1 MQRSITAQQQM
12 LNRRLPVV
20 IIFLILLSLVLLI
33 QLASF
38 QLLSPDVARE
48 FQLRSQANYGSVR
61 RLPAE
66 RGIIYDRDGQVL
78 AVNTLQYGIGI
89 SPNLVTD
96 ERRLAAE
103 LALILNVDELAVYQ
117 RVTSN
122 EPWVLLARPV
132 SAEFGQRVAALDNIA
147 TTIDPISKRF
157 YPQGA
162 LAAQIIG
169 FVIESND
176 NTSRGAMGV
185 ESTYNSQLAG
195 KAQESEVSLIPFTL
209 PEANTPTARGKDIVL
224 TIDRDI
230 QFLVESELLL
240 AINES
245 GATRGTIIVM
255 NPRNGDILAMASY
268 PSFDPNNFT
277 QIEDPRL
284 LSNPA
289 ISEVYE
295 PGSVMKVLTVAGALE
310 KGIIKPDWTY
320 NDQGALTVGG
330 QTIYNWDR
338 RSHGVT
344 DATQVLVQS
353 LNVGAATIAVEMGTD
368 NFYSMMRAFGFGQPT
383 RIDLPGEEA
392 GIVKVPGDPNWS
404 ESDLATN
411 SYGQGIS
418 TTPIQMIAAFAAI
431 ANDGLLY
438 QPRVVKQIVDGD
450 QIINAQPS
458 ARRVISA
465 ETANIVTEMMVRT
478 VNDGLDKAGIPGYNI
493 AGKTGTAEIPSPIG
507 YEPNASIVT
516 FIGFLPADDP
526 QIVVLVKLDRPRDYW
541 GSVVAAPVF
550 RRLAE
555 RLVILLEIPTDD
567 IRLALKSQGGSTNG
581 AP

>member
-1 MQRSITAQQQM
+1 MQRSISTQQQM
-12 LNRRLPVV
+12 LNRRLPIV
-20 IIFLILLSLVLLI
+20 IIFLIILGLILLI

-48 FQLRSQANYGSVR
+48 FQLRSQANYGSIR
-61 RLPAE
+61 RLPAQ
-66 RGIIYDRDGQVL
+66 RGIIYDREGQVL
-78 AVNTLQYGIGI
+78 AVNTLEYGIGI

-117 RVTSN
+117 RVTSS
-122 EPWVLLARPV
+122 EPWVQLARPV
-132 SAEFGQRVAALDNIA
+132 SAEIGQKVAALNNIA

-169 FVIESND
+169 FVIEDND
-176 NTSRGAMGV
+176 NTRGAMGV
-185 ESTYNSQLAG
+185 ESSYNGQLAG
-195 KAQESEVSLIPFTL
+195 KVQEEEISLIPFTL
-209 PEANTPTARGKDIVL
+209 PETESPTSRGKDIVL

-245 GATRGTIIVM
+245 GATQGTIIVM
-255 NPRNGDILAMASY
+255 DPRNGDILAMASY

-277 QIEDPRL
+277 QVEDPRL

-310 KGIIKPDWTY
+310 KEVIKDDWTY
-320 NDQGALTVGG
+320 NDQGAITVGG

-344 DATQVLVQS
+344 NAAQVLIQS

-368 NFYSMMRAFGFGQPT
+368 NFYSTMRAFGFGQPT

-392 GIVKVPGDPNWS
+392 GIVKVPGDPEWS

-418 TTPIQMIAAFAAI
+418 TTPIQMIAAFSAI

-465 ETANIVTEMMVRT
+465 KTANIVTEMMVRT
-478 VNDGLDKAGIPGYNI
+478 VNEGLDKASIPGYSI

-516 FIGFLPADDP
+516 FIGFLPSDDP
-526 QIVVLVKLDRPRDYW
+526 QVVVLVKLDRPRDYW

-567 IRLALKSQGGSTNG
+567 IRLALKSQSSVSG